1 MTLIMKPYFV
11 IGILST
17 YLFACCSSDSV
28 NETIPP
34 TPPSPPSE
42 KLPINISTSVSS
54 RATDLAFEVGDK
66 IGLYVVNHNADGSA
80 AALKVSGNHVDNMQ
94 YTYNSSWT
102 PATQT
107 Y

>member
-28 NETIPP
+28 NETIL
-34 TPPSPPSE
+34 PSPPSE
-42 KLPINISTSVSS
+42 KVPINISTSVSS

-80 AALKVSGNHVDNMQ
+80 AALKVSGNHVDNM
-94 YTYNSSWT
+94 
-102 PATQT
+102 
-107 Y
+107 